1 MKLDKRQE
9 NLLRQVVQDTLELS
23 GVGKTLQK
31 LWDAGF
37 VFVRASPDACFGD
50 KSVTV
55 ISSLTGENY
64 LDDLDLSEEL
74 NFANKWGW

>member
-1 MKLDKRQE
+1 MKLDKRSE
-9 NLLRQVVQDTLELS
+9 TLLRRVIEDNLVLP

-31 LWDAGF
+31 LWDCGF
-37 VFVRASPDACFGD
+37 VFVRMSTDACFGD

-55 ISSLTGENY
+55 ISSLAGEDY
-64 LDDLDLSEEL
+64 ILDIDSSEEL